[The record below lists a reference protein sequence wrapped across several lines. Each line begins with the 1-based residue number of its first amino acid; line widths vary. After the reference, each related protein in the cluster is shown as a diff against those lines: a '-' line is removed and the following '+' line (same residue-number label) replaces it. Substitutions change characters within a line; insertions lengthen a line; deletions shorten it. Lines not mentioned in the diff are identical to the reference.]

1 MPDTLLPEKRWTH
14 QQADPAKVEALQK
27 ELKIAPVLCELL
39 VQRGIETFEQ
49 AKHFFRP
56 SIDDLHDPFLMKD
69 MEVAVKRLEKAIANK
84 EHILVYGDYDVD
96 GTTAVSLMYSF
107 IHGFYPNVDYYIP
120 DRYKEGYG
128 VSLQGIDFAAE
139 NGFSLIIALDCGIKA
154 IDQVNYAKERGIDFV
169 ICDHHNP
176 GDTIPD
182 AVAVLDPKRKDCEYP
197 YKELCGCGVGFK
209 LAQAFAQN
217 NNMPFETV
225 AKYLDLV
232 AVSIAA
238 DIVPLTGENRVLA
251 FYGLQQVNSE
261 PSLGLRS
268 LIASAGKK
276 GELSITDLVFIVGPR
291 INAAGR
297 MGSARDAVKLLIEPN
312 SMGADNHADTL
323 NDRNAARKEED
334 KNITEE
340 ALQMIREDAVLMAAK
355 TTVLMQEHW
364 HKGVIGIVASRLTE
378 HFYRPTIVFTESNG
392 KLTGSARSVR
402 GYDVYEALSAC
413 DDLIEQWGGH
423 KYAAGLTILPDK
435 FDAFRA
441 RFEQVVTDT
450 IDPHLLIPEV
460 TINAEL
466 DLKDITPS
474 FYKIL
479 KQFGPFGPQ
488 NMRPVFVAKGVTD
501 AGYSKVVGDTHL
513 KLHITQDGKCKMNGI
528 AFGLG
533 SMYEHIKYNGPVD
546 SPTFDICYCVS
557 LNEWQGRQSLEVE
570 VKDIKLQTT

>member
-1 MPDTLLPEKRWTH
+1 MPNTLLPEKRWTR
-14 QQADPAKVEALQK
+14 QQADPTKVEALQQ

-56 SIDDLHDPFLMKD
+56 SIDDLHDPFLMEG
-69 MEVAVKRLEKAIANK
+69 MAAAVERIEKAIANK
-84 EHILVYGDYDVD
+84 ENILVYGDYDVD

-107 IHGFYPNVDYYIP
+107 IHDFYPNVDYYIP

-139 NGFSLIIALDCGIKA
+139 NGYSLIIALDCGIKA
-154 IDQVNYAKERGIDFV
+154 IDQVNYAKERGVDFV

-176 GDTIPD
+176 GDVIPD
-182 AVAVLDPKRKDCEYP
+182 AVAVLDPKRKDCNYP

-209 LAQAFAQN
+209 LAQAFAEHN
-217 NNMPFETV
+217 DMPFETV

-238 DIVPLTGENRVLA
+238 DIVPITGENRVLA
-251 FYGLQQVNSE
+251 FFGLQQVNNE

-297 MGSARDAVKLLIEPN
+297 MGSARDAVKLLIEPD
-312 SMGADNHADTL
+312 SLGADGHADTL

-340 ALQMIREDAVLMAAK
+340 ALQMIREDAVLVEAK
-355 TTVLMQEHW
+355 TTVLFQQHW

-423 KYAAGLTILPDK
+423 KYAAGLTILPEQ

-441 RFEQVVTDT
+441 RFEQVVSDT
-450 IDPHLLIPEV
+450 IDPHLLVPEV

-488 NMRPVFVAKGVTD
+488 NMRPVFVAKGVKD
-501 AGYSKVVGDTHL
+501 AGYSRIVGETHL
-513 KLHITQDGKCKMNGI
+513 KMHITQDGKCKMNGI

-533 SMYEHIKYNGPVD
+533 NMYQYIKNNGPVD
-546 SPTFDICYCVS
+546 SPEFDICYCVNI
-557 LNEWQGRQSLEVE
+557 NEWQGRQNLEVE
-570 VKDIKLQTT
+570 VKDIKLRP